1 MNEKIENQKVLDRL
15 AQVVISFDSDNL
27 KKALD
32 DALNS
37 KIPLDQIIREGLGKG
52 MERVG
57 EKYENG
63 EYFLSE
69 LIMSGTV
76 MNEAMEQLKPL
87 LKSTTKQNQGRILIG
102 TVEGDLHD
110 IGKNLVKYMLESAG
124 FDVIDLGTDVP
135 PQKFVEETKKMGPAM
150 LCMSALLSVTVPKV
164 RETIEA
170 LNKAGLREHT
180 KVLVGGRCLSTNMAT
195 EMGADG
201 YGKDAWDGMKKAK
214 EMLRNS

>member
-1 MNEKIENQKVLDRL
+1 MRNQGVLDKL
-15 AQVVISFDSDNL
+15 AQAVVSFDSDSL
-27 KKALD
+27 KKALH
-32 DALNS
+32 DALKS
-37 KIPLDQIIREGLGKG
+37 KIPVDQIIREGLGKG
-52 MERVG
+52 MEIVG

-87 LKSTTKQNQGRILIG
+87 LKSASKQDQGRILIG

-124 FDVIDLGTDVP
+124 FDVVDLGTDVS
-135 PQKFVEETKKMGPAM
+135 PQKFVEETRKIGPAM

-170 LNKAGLREHT
+170 LNKAGLRERT
-180 KVLVGGRCLSTNMAT
+180 KVLVGGRCLSTDMAA
-195 EMGADG
+195 EIGADA

-214 EMLRNS
+214 EMLKNS